1 MKHKE
6 WLGKRELIEQLLK
19 QAGLT
24 DTKEAGIRKQMMRCV
39 IWCKYVEMMTIEET
53 YARIHFKFGIDISV
67 TTYYRLLNK
76 AIELME
82 ENS

>member
-6 WLGKRELIEQLLK
+6 WLGKRELVEYLLEK
-19 QAGLT
+19 AGLT
-24 DTKEAGIRKQMMRCV
+24 DTNETGMRKRMMRCV

-53 YARIHFKFGIDISV
+53 YARIHFTFGIDISV
-67 TTYYRLLNK
+67 TTYYRLLDK

-82 ENS
+82 ENV